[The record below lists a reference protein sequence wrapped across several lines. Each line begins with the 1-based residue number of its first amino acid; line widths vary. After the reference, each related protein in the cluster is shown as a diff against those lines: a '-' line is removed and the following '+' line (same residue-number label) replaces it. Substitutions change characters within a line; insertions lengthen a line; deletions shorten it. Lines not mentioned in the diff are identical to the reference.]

1 MKNLFLPLLFLSSF
15 AFAQIKKNGGKT
27 IETHKDKFGG
37 TYYTYK
43 SNESD
48 TIKIK
53 PKKNYFKPY
62 IDNIKK
68 LKLFDYTLYAWEQGW
83 SERLFSTSKN
93 EVKGLYYFDTETNI
107 FFTMSLDN
115 HNVNYKSLDLL
126 NDNKINTNYI
136 QNNFSHL
143 NLNIELMLKW
153 TYFYIGYGN
162 RNFGRFNSGLIYESP
177 NLNIMYKHHL
187 GGYIYIGS
195 QLFKYKNFN
204 FIMGVKLY
212 NPDANSGLYISKTKS
227 NFEKI
232 DHIDNGLGGYNLNL
246 RMYYKNLLVEINPS
260 IYSSNI
266 KHNQISIGYNLFNF
280 LNFKNKHK

>member
-15 AFAQIKKNGGKT
+15 AFAQIKKNGGQT

-62 IDNIKK
+62 IDDIKK
-68 LKLFDYTLYAWEQGW
+68 LKLFDYTL
-83 SERLFSTSKN
+83 KN
-93 EVKGLYYFDTETNI
+93 KVSDFLDTEANI
-107 FFTMSLDN
+107 FFTLSLDN
-115 HNVNYKSLDLL
+115 HNVNYNSLDFL

-143 NLNIELMLKW
+143 NLNVELMFKL
-153 TYFYIGYGN
+153 YYIYIGYGN

-187 GGYIYIGS
+187 GGYMYIGS
-195 QLFKYKNFN
+195 QVINYKDFHFIVGFKF
-204 FIMGVKLY
+204 Y
-212 NPDANSGLYISKTKS
+212 NADANSGLYISKTKS

-232 DHIDNGLGGYNLNL
+232 DHIDNGLGLSGFDL
-246 RMYYKNLLVEINPS
+246 RMYYKNLLINLNPNL
-260 IYSSNI
+260 SSKNI
-266 KHNQISIGYNLFNF
+266 ANYQISIGYNFFN
-280 LNFKNKHK
+280 LANFINKHK